1 MNLALY
7 HDTLPRAAAPGL
19 RRVARDPLTRELA
32 KVGVDAQ
39 TMERD
44 AQCDWGNADV
54 DRYHVHR
61 EGGDNDST

>member
-1 MNLALY
+1 MNVALY

-19 RRVARDPLTRELA
+19 RRVARYPLVRDLA

-44 AQCDWGNADV
+44 AQCDWGNAGV
-54 DRYHVHR
+54 DRCHVHR
-61 EGGDNDST
+61 EGADVDST